1 MSPSR
6 VLAIP
11 LWLVPV
17 QWLVLDVGFHFLTLL
32 LNYLQ
37 GISYMLLPFAFV
49 LLQAVPRLKLW
60 AAPIGFVIMC
70 LALSLS
76 SFATT
81 TAHLI
86 VSQGV
91 AYGIGASLAYAPTII
106 FMDDWF
112 VQRKGLAFGIMWV
125 SKPHHNCLVYIYNS
139 LIALLGRH
147 WTIRRYSPY
156 RPPMDAQRIRT
167 PDHTAGLVS
176 RTNPPGRSPTL
187 LPSSSSPYFPDLAI
201 PTLRLQVP
209 LGHYVPH
216 LRDGQYP
223 RGNGLLPPHHLS
235 SFLRP
240 QLGR

>member
-1 MSPSR
+1 LISAFIR
-6 VLAIP
+6 DTFTKL
-11 LWLVPV
+11 
-17 QWLVLDVGFHFLTLL
+17 
-32 LNYLQ
+32 LQ

-125 SKPHHNCLVYIYNS
+125 S
-139 LIALLGRH
+139 
-147 WTIRRYSPY
+147 
-156 RPPMDAQRIRT
+156 
-167 PDHTAGLVS
+167 
-176 RTNPPGRSPTL
+176 
-187 LPSSSSPYFPDLAI
+187 
-201 PTLRLQVP
+201 
-209 LGHYVPH
+209 
-216 LRDGQYP
+216 
-223 RGNGLLPPHHLS
+223 
-235 SFLRP
+235 
-240 QLGR
+240 